1 MPVKKSSISVNIFAN
16 VQYVEKD
23 NPHLLALASAVMF
36 TLIASKNM
44 FELLSVR
51 LREVGEELEEPLVN
65 L

>member
-1 MPVKKSSISVNIFAN
+1 M
-16 VQYVEKD
+16 QYVEKD

-44 FELLSVR
+44 FELLSVL